1 MTFLEASDTRREN
14 LIEGQRSGR
23 EQNSVLPEQ
32 RGSSATRPGLRWPR
46 KAKMRERLPF
56 LLLLKSV
63 PRGRLP
69 VTQSVSL
76 ARRGSHR
83 KAKSASQSRHR
94 HLRRTSKKNH
104 QSQRHRRPRQPR
116 QPIHHE
122 IIRFS
127 SHEAKLVQGRRPLRR
142 QSMEARNL
150 DIIASLCSHGRYRY
164 CLISG
169 SKRLRKSPLAW
180 SSENETLC
188 HGPLMV
194 NRRSVS
200 KLLRENDWPH

>member
-1 MTFLEASDTRREN
+1 
-14 LIEGQRSGR
+14 
-23 EQNSVLPEQ
+23 
-32 RGSSATRPGLRWPR
+32 
-46 KAKMRERLPF
+46 MRERLSF
-56 LLLLKSV
+56 LLLLKAV

-69 VTQSVSL
+69 VTKSVSL
-76 ARRGSHR
+76 TRRGSHR
-83 KAKSASQSRHR
+83 KAKSARQSSHR
-94 HLRRTSKKNH
+94 HLRRTSRNH

-127 SHEAKLVQGRRPLRR
+127 SHEAKLVEGRRPLRR

-180 SSENETLC
+180 SPEKRDALPRPAHGEQAVSEQIAQGERLAGLSRAEQRTRDRSRYSGNARSIL
-188 HGPLMV
+188 PLL
-194 NRRSVS
+194 N
-200 KLLRENDWPH
+200 P